1 MNPKFDCFLAAACAV
16 VIPFVAGGRVK
27 IFGKGI
33 EYDTEILPFLKGV
46 LQAATSVEFSL
57 PIILVTIGGYLLFVI
72 YLSKRLAT
80 HRRQKRWYKIHRL
93 LNYLLLIAPML
104 LLEGTQTIIPAD
116 QRYSQRFLPILDDL
130 YGQKYYLLFRL
141 DELEGYAF
149 YYTVIV
155 NTVLLTMV
163 IYYAFKE
170 PSNDINKEVILD
182 DFEPEAQLSADPGG
196 SSHPGLERRRPL
208 PKPWQ

>member
-1 MNPKFDCFLAAACAV
+1 MKSKFDYFLAAACAV

-27 IFGKGI
+27 VFGKGV
-33 EYDTEILPFLKGV
+33 EYDTDILPFLKGV

-57 PIILVTIGGYLLFVI
+57 PIILVAIGGYFLFTN

-80 HRRQKRWYKIHRL
+80 HRRQKWWYKTHRL

-104 LLEGTQTIIPAD
+104 LFEGTKPIESAD
-116 QRYSQRFLPILDDL
+116 QSYSQRFLPILDDL
-130 YGQKYYLLFRL
+130 YGQKYYLLFRF
-141 DELEGYAF
+141 DEQEGYVF

-155 NTVLLTMV
+155 NIVLLTTV

-170 PSNDINKEVILD
+170 PPNDINKEVILD
-182 DFEPEAQLSADPGG
+182 DF
-196 SSHPGLERRRPL
+196 
-208 PKPWQ
+208 K